1 MRSLSSYLFMMCVVL
16 CGVINA
22 GSGVAQG
29 ASVEFLMLDAETL
42 GSWKG
47 VYGEDGHNVILDS
60 EVYPSYVEVVPNGS
74 ATWTWVDST
83 QDVRALEKAD
93 GSDRIAACWFNNGT
107 STIDLNLTD
116 GRAHQVALC
125 FLDWDSTVRTQTIE
139 VQDADTG
146 ELLDSQDITD
156 FGDGLYLVWDIK
168 GHVIFNVI
176 HTGGANAVI
185 SGLFFDTRRAKG
197 ASATPIPIDTMI
209 DVPRDVVLGWDAG
222 EFAATHDVYFG
233 TVFDDVNEASRAD
246 PRGVLESQGQDA
258 ATFEPVS
265 PEFDQTYYWRVDE
278 VNGAPDYTVIRGD
291 VWRFTLEPHAIAIPG
306 ADISV
311 TASSVS
317 NEFSPPQKMIDG
329 SGLDADNHH
338 DIAPES
344 MWFSASVDLDPW
356 IQFEFDGVKK
366 MESMKV
372 WNSNGAAESAIGWGI
387 KEAQIETSVDGTHWD
402 LLDGTTQFSR
412 GPGSPTYNQY
422 DEIDLGGVA
431 AKYVRLDIQSNWGG
445 ILMSYSLSEVIFYTI
460 PVQARTPE
468 PVVGSA
474 DVLPNSVAVWR
485 AGREAS
491 QHILYVSADA
501 NAVAEGTA
509 PSVTSSTNAVNLT
522 SLDLQLGET
531 YYWRVDEVNDT
542 EVPSVWEGAVWQ
554 FTTASTLTVDDFEG
568 YSNVSPNRPFQTW
581 LDGFGYSSD
590 EFFPVGYGGNGT
602 GSGVGHDIWS
612 ISSPHYDGDIME
624 GTIVKSGNLSLP
636 FYYNNTGGDSQIE
649 RVYAV
654 PQDWTIGGIKAL
666 AMAVYGQA
674 GNTGDLYVEL
684 NGTRIGG
691 TVVNQRAAWVSL
703 EIDLSSVSA
712 SLLQNVTGVTLG
724 VEGAGASGMVYV
736 DDVYLGT
743 TVPAA
748 ALETTPITVENAS
761 FEVPG
766 GEGRHLFNDAAVP
779 GWSID
784 EPVADS
790 GIQLDWSNTDGDW
803 GAFLA
808 NGDPA
813 IWQLTPQTIAAG
825 DVVELKVDA
834 GTDQQGTILRITLY
848 YVENG
853 SRVSVATQEVMLA
866 DSEQEYTLLLRA
878 DDVPESFG
886 KTLGIEF
893 LNVTEGS
900 QTHWVGLDYVTLGLA
915 R

>member
-1 MRSLSSYLFMMCVVL
+1 MRSLSSCLFIMCIVL
-16 CGVINA
+16 CGVIDA
-22 GSGVAQG
+22 GSGLAQG
-29 ASVEFLMLDAETL
+29 ASVEFLMLDADTL

-47 VYGEDGHNVILDS
+47 VYGEDGYSVIVDS
-60 EVYPSYVEVVPNGS
+60 EAYPGYAEVMPNGS
-74 ATWTWVDST
+74 GPWTWVDST

-93 GSDRIAACWFNNGT
+93 GSDRIAACWFNSGT

-146 ELLDSQDITD
+146 ELLDSQDIAD

-168 GHVIFNVI
+168 GHVVFNVI

-185 SGLFFDTRRAKG
+185 SGLFFDTRGTKG
-197 ASATPIPIDTMI
+197 ASTAPMPIDAMT
-209 DVPRDVVLGWDAG
+209 DVPRDVDLGWGSG
-222 EFAATHDVYFG
+222 EFVATHDVYLG
-233 TVFDDVNEASRAD
+233 TVFDDVNEAGRAN
-246 PRGVLESQGQDA
+246 PMGSLVSQGQDVNS
-258 ATFEPVS
+258 FDPGRLD
-265 PEFDQTYYWRVDE
+265 FDQTYYWRVDE
-278 VNGAPDYTVIRGD
+278 VNGTPDYTVIKGE
-291 VWRFTLEPHAIAIPG
+291 VWRFTLEPYAIAIPG
-306 ADISV
+306 ADIAV

-317 NEFSPPQKMIDG
+317 NEFSPPQKTIDG
-329 SGLDADNHH
+329 SGLDADNQHS
-338 DIAPES
+338 IGPET

-356 IQFEFDGVKK
+356 IQYEFDGVKK
-366 MESMKV
+366 LESMKV

-387 KEAQIETSVDGTHWD
+387 KEVQIETSVDGEQWD
-402 LLDGTTQFSR
+402 LLDGTTQFGR

-431 AKYVRLDIQSNWGG
+431 AKYIRLDIQSNWGG
-445 ILMSYSLSEVIFYTI
+445 ILMSYSLSEVQFLTI

-468 PVVGSA
+468 PVAGSV
-474 DVLPNSVAVWR
+474 DVLPNSVATWR

-491 QHILYVSADA
+491 QHILYASTDAD
-501 NAVAEGTA
+501 AVAEGSA
-509 PSVTSSTNAVNLT
+509 SSVTSSTNGVDLT

-531 YYWRVDEVNDT
+531 YYWRVDEVNDA
-542 EVPSVWEGAVWQ
+542 EVPSVWEGAVWD
-554 FTTASTLTVDDFEG
+554 FTTAPILIVDDFEG

-590 EFFPVGYGGNGT
+590 EFFPVEYGGNGT

-636 FYYNNTGGDSQIE
+636 FYYSNTGGDSQIE
-649 RVYAV
+649 RVYTV
-654 PQDWTIGGIKAL
+654 PQDWTVGGVKAL
-666 AMAVYGQA
+666 SMEVYGQA
-674 GNTGDLYVEL
+674 GNTGNLYVEI

-691 TVVNQRAAWVSL
+691 TAVNQRAAWVSL
-703 EIDLSSVSA
+703 EIDLSLVSA
-712 SLLQNVTGVTLG
+712 SLLQNVTSVILG

-736 DDVYLGT
+736 DDIHLGT

-748 ALETTPITVENAS
+748 ALETTSVVVENAS

-766 GEGRHLFNDAAVP
+766 GEGRHLFNDAVVP

-784 EPVADS
+784 EPVVDS

-803 GAFLA
+803 GVFLA

-813 IWQLTPQTIAAG
+813 MWQLTQQTIAAG

-853 SRVSVATQEVMLA
+853 TRVSAATREVTLT
-866 DSEQEYTLLLRA
+866 DNEQEYTLLLSA
-878 DDVPESFG
+878 DEVPGSLG

-900 QTHWVGLDYVTLGLA
+900 QTHWVGLDYVALGLA